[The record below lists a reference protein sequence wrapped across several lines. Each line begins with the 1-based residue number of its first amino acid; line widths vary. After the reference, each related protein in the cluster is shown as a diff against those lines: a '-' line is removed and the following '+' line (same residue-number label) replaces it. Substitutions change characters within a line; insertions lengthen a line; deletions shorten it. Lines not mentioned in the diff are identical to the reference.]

1 MLQMTIAEL
10 ISSAREQ
17 LNTYGY
23 SECGIMGFTR
33 VWERFRIYADINELT
48 VYTEELMMAFMEED
62 CHHFSAPGTVPSYDE
77 KMRALNKLDEFYKYN
92 MISSKRLHCRK
103 KYLFYGCLEKSVK
116 SYLTYRGESISEA
129 RLQSIKLYLE
139 RFCRYTEELDISSA
153 SELSLTHLSGFI
165 EFCSIYTVS
174 TVASTACCLRGY
186 LSYLWSN
193 GHTKVDLSHSVPKIH
208 CRKDS
213 EIPSAYSKDEVN
225 HLLECVDRTNP
236 KGKRDYAMMLLAA
249 RLGLR
254 SSDICGLQ
262 FTSIDW
268 ALNQI
273 HIVQQKTQMP
283 ACLPL
288 LTDVGEAIIS
298 YLQDGRPDS
307 SETHVFL
314 RDCPPFMRINEGSL
328 YNVVDKYM
336 KRAKISIPSGKK
348 HGPHALRHS
357 LSSLLLENNV
367 PLPVISEILAHKSTE
382 TTKIYLKIAEKQLL
396 ECSLPVPPI
405 SRMEVVK

>member
-1 MLQMTIAEL
+1 MLQITIITL

-17 LNTYGY
+17 LGIYGY
-23 SECGIMGFTR
+23 SKYGIKTFTR

-48 VYTEELMMAFMEED
+48 VYTEDLMMAFMEED
-62 CHHFSAPGTVPSYDE
+62 CHHFSAPGTVPSYQE

-92 MISSKRLHCRK
+92 MISSNRLHCRK
-103 KYLFYGCLEKSVK
+103 NYLFYGCLEKTVK
-116 SYLTYRGESISEA
+116 SYLTYRTECISEA

-139 RFCRYTEELDISSA
+139 RFCSYTEESGVSCVN
-153 SELSLTHLSGFI
+153 ELSVSHLSGFI

-186 LSYLWSN
+186 LSYLWSA
-193 GHTKVDLSHSVPKIH
+193 GHTELNLSYSVPKIH

-268 ALNQI
+268 ELNQI
-273 HIVQQKTQMP
+273 HIVVQKTREP
-283 ACLPL
+283 ACFPL
-288 LTDVGEAIIS
+288 LKDVGEAIIS
-298 YLQDGRPDS
+298 YLKDGRPDS
-307 SETHVFL
+307 SDTYVFL
-314 RDCPPFMRINEGSL
+314 RDCPPFTRISDGSL
-328 YNVVDKYM
+328 YTVVDKYM

-367 PLPVISEILAHKSTE
+367 PLPVISEILVHKSAE

-396 ECSLPVPPI
+396 ECSLHVPPI
-405 SRMEVVK
+405 NRTEVEK

>member
-23 SECGIMGFTR
+23 SEGGIMGFTR

-48 VYTEELMMAFMEED
+48 VYTEELMMAFMEEY
-62 CHHFSAPGTVPSYDE
+62 CHHFSAPGTAPSYDE

-139 RFCRYTEELDISSA
+139 RFCKYTVELNISSA
-153 SELSLTHLSGFI
+153 SELSLTHLSDFI
-165 EFCSIYTVS
+165 ESCSIYTVS

-193 GHTKVDLSHSVPKIH
+193 GLTKVDLSYSVPKIH

-273 HIVQQKTQMP
+273 HIVQQKTQVP
-283 ACLPL
+283 TCLPL
-288 LTDVGEAIIS
+288 LTDVGNSIID
-298 YLQDGRPDS
+298 YLKYGRPKSDL
-307 SETHVFL
+307 HYVFL
-314 RDCPPFMRINEGSL
+314 HANHGYRKLQPPTLHSIVCYYMRLAGIA
-328 YNVVDKYM
+328 NVNN
-336 KRAKISIPSGKK
+336 KK

-357 LSSLLLENNV
+357 LSL
-367 PLPVISEILAHKSTE
+367 
-382 TTKIYLKIAEKQLL
+382 
-396 ECSLPVPPI
+396 
-405 SRMEVVK
+405 